1 MLRFTL
7 KQIAVFDAVARL
19 GSVSRAADEV
29 ALSQSAASMALKE
42 LEENLGTQLFHR
54 HGRRLALNE
63 NGRNLRNQAH
73 SLLELASEI
82 GQPRVH
88 EPEGTLRIAASATV
102 GNYFLPECATEF
114 LKRFPKVQIQI
125 LVGSISETA
134 DRVEAMS
141 VHLGIVDSICNRTTL
156 QVEPIGSDRAVV
168 FAVPSHGLAQKR
180 NVTIED
186 LRGEPWCL
194 REGPSITRT
203 HLSEA
208 LGGGGLTNIRFEANT
223 YEAVKTAV
231 KAGLGLGFASS
242 RIIAHEVSAGDLCV
256 IDSQRVVFDRRF
268 TLVSPKGIYQST
280 LPIAF
285 ADHVRKWFSSE
296 CALHGRQP
304 AFEPPLSAKV

>member
-19 GSVSRAADEV
+19 GSVSRAAEEI

-42 LEENLGTQLFHR
+42 LEENLGIQLFFR
-54 HGRRLALNE
+54 HGRRLTLNE
-63 NGRNLRNQAH
+63 NGRKLRTQAH

-82 GQPRVH
+82 SQPRAS
-88 EPEGTLRIAASATV
+88 EPEGTLRVAASTTV

-114 LKRFPKVQIQI
+114 MKRYPKVHIQI
-125 LVGSISETA
+125 LVGSITETA

-156 QVEPIGSDRAVV
+156 QIEPIGSDRAVV
-168 FAVPSHGLAQKR
+168 FAIPSHKLVQER
-180 NVTIED
+180 DVTTEE

-194 REGPSITRT
+194 REAPSITRT

-223 YEAVKTAV
+223 YQAVKTVV

-242 RIIAHEVSAGDLCV
+242 RIIANEVTAGELCV
-256 IDSQRVVFDRRF
+256 IDCQPVVFDRRF
-268 TLVSPKGIYQST
+268 TLLSPTRVYQSA

-285 ADHVRKWFSSE
+285 IDHVRKWFASE
-296 CALHGRQP
+296 CAPPQQQP
-304 AFEPPLSAKV
+304 ASEPQLSENV